1 MFATFVAYRTVSEK
15 ILRAAC
21 ASNFENGSF
30 HPQKSAFCA
39 AATFETPFLSSRAFA
54 LRALPVR
61 VRRQALRLSNR
72 PTPLRDLPRRA
83 IAPPAI
89 SSSKPPRSRASRNRT
104 IAAARARISSQP
116 QTLYIVLLSVFY
128 YHNIV
133 ISNIINVSFQSKS
146 CKATAQSLFCRNA
159 GAGRPKAPNPL
170 TALSA
175 GA

>member
-1 MFATFVAYRTVSEK
+1 M
-15 ILRAAC
+15 RAAC

-39 AATFETPFLSSRAFA
+39 AAAFETPLLSSRAFA

-104 IAAARARISSQP
+104 IAAAHA
-116 QTLYIVLLSVFY
+116 YIFAATDIVILSCYPFFY
-128 YHNIV
+128 YHNLV
-133 ISNIINVSFQSKS
+133 ISNIINVSFQGKS

-159 GAGRPKAPNPL
+159 GAGRLKAPNPL